1 MQMFENKN
9 AILED
14 TSTHC
19 ELEKNALVQDE
30 V

>member
-1 MQMFENKN
+1 MLKIDTN
-9 AILED
+9 AILEV
-14 TSTHC
+14 TSTQC